1 MIPQMS
7 ALTVL
12 LALLPIIWLI
22 VALSILKL
30 PAWKATS
37 VAAIGSFIVAIT
49 YFQADPMIMLSGA
62 LEGAALAIWPILLVI
77 TAAIFVYNLVVHT
90 KAMETIK
97 TMLSSV
103 TSDMRVLALLLAWGF
118 GAFMEGMA
126 GFGTAVAIPAAMMVA
141 VGFDPLKSIIACLVA
156 NSVPTT
162 YGSIGIPTTT
172 LASLT
177 GLDPVHLGT
186 FIAVQLFLLN
196 LIAPFFV
203 VMIIG
208 GGFKALKGVFLVTFL
223 SGLALAVPE
232 VIINKLLGPELSVIS
247 ASIAIM
253 AVIILCAKFLPPN
266 DPAYQVKQADAPKVS
281 GSEGVIAAMPFILI
295 FVLLLLTSKL
305 FPAINGPLASIK
317 TSVPIYQG
325 EGAKPYTFVWI
336 ATPGIMIFIA
346 GILGGFIQK
355 ASAGEI
361 FGTLGSTVK
370 NLKFTYLTII
380 TVVMTAKL
388 MTYSG
393 MTIEIANALVAATG
407 TMYPAFSP
415 IVGALGAFLTG
426 SGTNSNVLFGPLQ
439 IASAQSLDPANW
451 EDLGFWLAAVNSGA
465 AGIGKMLSPQSIAI
479 SIGAV
484 GPALKAYLDSHKEI
498 TPEEAHKLEHE
509 VEANVIMNS
518 AFKYFLIF
526 IIMHG
531 AIAFFGQNYIHVIH
545 KVFF

>member
-1 MIPQMS
+1 MS

-49 YFQADPMIMLSGA
+49 YFQADPMIMVSGA

-196 LIAPFFV
+196 IIAPFFV

-208 GGFKALKGVFLVTFL
+208 GGVKALKGVFLVTLL
-223 SGLALAVPE
+223 SGLALAIPE

-266 DPAYQVKQADAPKVS
+266 DPAYQVKQAGAPKVS
-281 GSEGVIAAMPFILI
+281 GSEGLIAAMPFILI

-426 SGTNSNVLFGPLQ
+426 SGTNANVLFGPLQ

-531 AIAFFGQNYIHVIH
+531 AIAFFGQNYIHLIH

>member
-1 MIPQMS
+1 MS

-49 YFQADPMIMLSGA
+49 YFQADPMIMVSGA

-196 LIAPFFV
+196 IIAPFFV

-208 GGFKALKGVFLVTFL
+208 GGVKALKGVFLVTLL

-253 AVIILCAKFLPPN
+253 AVIILCAKYLPPN

-281 GSEGVIAAMPFILI
+281 GSEGIIAAMPFILI

-426 SGTNSNVLFGPLQ
+426 SGTNANVLFGPLQ
-439 IASAQSLDPANW
+439 IASAQSLDPTNW

>member
-1 MIPQMS
+1 MS
-7 ALTVL
+7 AITVL
-12 LALLPIIWLI
+12 LALSPIIWLI

-30 PAWKATS
+30 PAWQATS
-37 VAAIGSFIVAIT
+37 VAAIGSFIIAIT
-49 YFQADPMIMLSGA
+49 AFQSDPFIMVTGA

-103 TSDMRVLALLLAWGF
+103 TSDTRVLALLLAWGF

-162 YGSIGIPTTT
+162 FGSIGIPTTT

-177 GLDPVHLGT
+177 HLDPVHLGT
-186 FIAVQLFLLN
+186 FISVQLFLLN

-208 GGFKALKGVFLVTFL
+208 GGIKALKGVFLVTL
-223 SGLALAVPE
+223 LAGLALAIPE
-232 VIINKLLGPELSVIS
+232 TVINAAMGPELSVIS
-247 ASIAIM
+247 ASIVIM
-253 AVIILCAKFLPPN
+253 AVIIICAKIMPPN
-266 DPAYQVKQADAPKVS
+266 DPEYAVKQTGEVPKVS
-281 GSEGVIAAMPFILI
+281 GSEGLIAAMPFILI

-317 TSVPIYQG
+317 TTAQIYQG
-325 EGAKPYTFVWI
+325 IFKEKTQTLTFFWI

-346 GILGGFIQK
+346 GIVGGFIQK
-355 ASAGEI
+355 AKASEI
-361 FGTLGSTVK
+361 FGTLGSTIK
-370 NLKFTYLTII
+370 SLKFTYLTII

-388 MTYSG
+388 MTYSY
-393 MTIEIANALVAATG
+393 MTGQIADALVAATG
-407 TMYPAFSP
+407 DLYPLFSP

-426 SGTNSNVLFGPLQ
+426 SGTNSNVLFGQLQ
-439 IASAQSLDPANW
+439 LDAAAKLVPSNP

-484 GPALKAYLDSHKEI
+484 GPALKAYLENHKEI
-498 TPEEAHKLEHE
+498 SAEEAHNLEHE
-509 VEANVIMNS
+509 IEASVIMNT

-526 IIMHG
+526 IVMHG
-531 AIAFFGQNYIHVIH
+531 AIAFLGQHFIHDIH
-545 KVFF
+545 HFFF

>member
-1 MIPQMS
+1 MS

-12 LALLPIIWLI
+12 LALAPIIWLI
-22 VALSILKL
+22 VALAILKL

-37 VAAIGSFIVAIT
+37 VAAIGSFIIAIT
-49 YFQADPMIMLSGA
+49 YFQADPMIMVSGA

-141 VGFDPLKSIIACLVA
+141 VGFNPLKSIIACLVA

-162 YGSIGIPTTT
+162 FGSIGIPATT

-186 FIAVQLFLLN
+186 FISVQLFLLN
-196 LIAPFFV
+196 VIAPFFV

-208 GGFKALKGVFLVTFL
+208 GGFKALKGVFLVTLL

-232 VIINKLLGPELSVIS
+232 VLINKFVGPELSVIS
-247 ASIAIM
+247 ASIVIM
-253 AVIILCAKFLPPN
+253 AVIVICAKLLPTN
-266 DPAYQVKQADAPKVS
+266 DAAYEIQQAEAPKVS
-281 GSEGVIAAMPFILI
+281 AGEGVVAAMPFILI
-295 FVLLLLTSKL
+295 FILLLLTSKL

-346 GILGGFIQK
+346 GIFGGLTQK
-355 ASAGEI
+355 ASLGEI
-361 FGTLGSTVK
+361 FGTLGNTVK

-407 TMYPAFSP
+407 TLYPAFSP
-415 IVGALGAFLTG
+415 LVGALGAFLTG
-426 SGTNSNVLFGPLQ
+426 SGTNANVLFGPLQ
-439 IASAQSLDPANW
+439 IASAQSLDPTNW
-451 EDLGFWLAAVNSGA
+451 QDLGFWLAAVNSGA

-484 GPALKAYLDSHKEI
+484 GPALKAYFETNKDI
-498 TPEEAHKLEHE
+498 PAEEMKKLEGE
-509 VEANVIMNS
+509 IEANVIMTS

-531 AIAFFGQNYIHVIH
+531 AIAYFGQAYIHDIH
-545 KVFF
+545 RIFF

>member
-1 MIPQMS
+1 MS

-49 YFQADPMIMLSGA
+49 YFQADPMIMVSGA

-196 LIAPFFV
+196 IIAPFFV

-208 GGFKALKGVFLVTFL
+208 GGVKALKGVFLVTLL

-253 AVIILCAKFLPPN
+253 AVIILCAKYLPPN

-281 GSEGVIAAMPFILI
+281 GSEGLIAAMPFILI
-295 FVLLLLTSKL
+295 FVLLLVTSKL

-426 SGTNSNVLFGPLQ
+426 SGTNANVLFGPLQ
-439 IASAQSLDPANW
+439 IASAQSLDPTNW

-531 AIAFFGQNYIHVIH
+531 AIAFFGQNYIHLIH

>member
-1 MIPQMS
+1 MS

-49 YFQADPMIMLSGA
+49 YFQADPMIMVSGA

-196 LIAPFFV
+196 IIAPFFV

-208 GGFKALKGVFLVTFL
+208 GGVKALKGVFLVTLL

-253 AVIILCAKFLPPN
+253 AVIILCAKYLPPN

-281 GSEGVIAAMPFILI
+281 GSEGIIAAMPFILI

-426 SGTNSNVLFGPLQ
+426 SGTNANVLFGPLQ
-439 IASAQSLDPANW
+439 IASAQSLDPTNW

-545 KVFF
+545 KIFF

>member
-1 MIPQMS
+1 MS

-196 LIAPFFV
+196 IIAPFFV

-208 GGFKALKGVFLVTFL
+208 GGVKALKGVFLVTLL

-281 GSEGVIAAMPFILI
+281 GSEGLIAAMPFILI

-426 SGTNSNVLFGPLQ
+426 SGTNANVLFGPLQ
-439 IASAQSLDPANW
+439 IASAQSLDPTNW

>member
-1 MIPQMS
+1 MS

-12 LALLPIIWLI
+12 LAILKIIWLI

-196 LIAPFFV
+196 IIAPFFV

-208 GGFKALKGVFLVTFL
+208 GGVKALKGVFLVTLL

-281 GSEGVIAAMPFILI
+281 GSEGLIAAMPFILI

-426 SGTNSNVLFGPLQ
+426 SGTNANVLFGPLQ
-439 IASAQSLDPANW
+439 IASAQSLDPTNW

>member
-1 MIPQMS
+1 MS

-49 YFQADPMIMLSGA
+49 YFQADPMIMVSGA

-196 LIAPFFV
+196 IIAPFFV

-208 GGFKALKGVFLVTFL
+208 GGVKALKGVFLVTLL

-253 AVIILCAKFLPPN
+253 AVIILCAKYLPPN

-281 GSEGVIAAMPFILI
+281 GSEGLIAAMPFILI

-426 SGTNSNVLFGPLQ
+426 SGTNANVLFGPLQ
-439 IASAQSLDPANW
+439 IASAQSLDPTNW
-451 EDLGFWLAAVNSGA
+451 E
-465 AGIGKMLSPQSIAI
+465 
-479 SIGAV
+479 
-484 GPALKAYLDSHKEI
+484 
-498 TPEEAHKLEHE
+498 
-509 VEANVIMNS
+509 
-518 AFKYFLIF
+518 
-526 IIMHG
+526 
-531 AIAFFGQNYIHVIH
+531 
-545 KVFF
+545 

>member
-1 MIPQMS
+1 MS

-49 YFQADPMIMLSGA
+49 YFQADPMIMVSGA

-196 LIAPFFV
+196 IIAPFFV

-208 GGFKALKGVFLVTFL
+208 GGVKALKGVFLVTLL
-223 SGLALAVPE
+223 SGLALAIPE

-281 GSEGVIAAMPFILI
+281 GSEGLIAAMPFILI

-426 SGTNSNVLFGPLQ
+426 SGTNANVLFGPLQ

-484 GPALKAYLDSHKEI
+484 GPALKAYLNSHKEI

-531 AIAFFGQNYIHVIH
+531 AIAFFGQNYIHLIH

>member
-196 LIAPFFV
+196 IIAPFFV

-208 GGFKALKGVFLVTFL
+208 GGVKALKGVFLVTLL

-281 GSEGVIAAMPFILI
+281 GSEGLIAAMPFILI

-426 SGTNSNVLFGPLQ
+426 SGTNANVLFGPLQ
-439 IASAQSLDPANW
+439 IASAQSLDPTNW

>member
-1 MIPQMS
+1 MS

-49 YFQADPMIMLSGA
+49 YFQADPMIMVSGA

-196 LIAPFFV
+196 IIAPFFV

-208 GGFKALKGVFLVTFL
+208 GGIKALKGVFLVTLL
-223 SGLALAVPE
+223 SGLALAIPE

-281 GSEGVIAAMPFILI
+281 GSEGLIAAMPFILI

-426 SGTNSNVLFGPLQ
+426 SGTNANVLFGPLQ

-531 AIAFFGQNYIHVIH
+531 AIAFFGQNYIHLIH

>member
-1 MIPQMS
+1 MGVV
-7 ALTVL
+7 TFL

-37 VAAIGSFIVAIT
+37 VAAIGSFVIAIG
-49 YFQADPMIMLSGA
+49 YFQANPMHMVTGA

-77 TAAIFVYNLVVHT
+77 TAAIFVYNLVVKT
-90 KAMETIK
+90 NAMETIK

-208 GGFKALKGVFLVTFL
+208 GGVKALKGVFLVTLL

-232 VIINKLLGPELSVIS
+232 VVINMLLGPELSVIS

-253 AVIILCAKFLPPN
+253 AVIIICAKVMPPN
-266 DPAYQVKQADAPKVS
+266 DPEYQVKQTSDAPKIS
-281 GSEGVIAAMPFILI
+281 AGEGFIAATPFILI

-317 TSVPIYQG
+317 TAVPIYTG

-355 ASAGEI
+355 AKASEI

-407 TMYPAFSP
+407 SMYPAFSP
-415 IVGALGAFLTG
+415 LVGALGAFLTG
-426 SGTNSNVLFGPLQ
+426 SGTNANVLFGPLQ
-439 IASAQSLDPANW
+439 IASAQSLDPTNW

-484 GPALKAYLDSHKEI
+484 GPALKAYLEKHKEI
-498 TPEEAHKLEHE
+498 NADQAHELEHE
-509 VEANVIMNS
+509 IEANVIMGTS
-518 AFKYFLIF
+518 FKYFIIF

-531 AIAFFGQNYIHVIH
+531 LIAFFGQHYIHDIH
-545 KVFF
+545 RIFF

>member
-1 MIPQMS
+1 MS

-196 LIAPFFV
+196 IIAPFFV

-208 GGFKALKGVFLVTFL
+208 GGVKALKGVFLVTLL
-223 SGLALAVPE
+223 SGLALAIPE

-281 GSEGVIAAMPFILI
+281 GSEGLLAAMPFILI

-426 SGTNSNVLFGPLQ
+426 SGTNANVLFGPLQ

>member
-1 MIPQMS
+1 MS

-484 GPALKAYLDSHKEI
+484 GPALKAYLDSHNEI

>member
-1 MIPQMS
+1 MS

-196 LIAPFFV
+196 IIAPFFV

-208 GGFKALKGVFLVTFL
+208 GGVKALKGVFLVTLL
-223 SGLALAVPE
+223 SGLALAIPE

-281 GSEGVIAAMPFILI
+281 GSEGLIAAMPFILI

>member
-1 MIPQMS
+1 MS

-49 YFQADPMIMLSGA
+49 YFQADPMIMVSGA

-196 LIAPFFV
+196 IIAPFFV

-208 GGFKALKGVFLVTFL
+208 GGVKALKGVFLVTLL

-281 GSEGVIAAMPFILI
+281 GSEGIIAAMPFILI

-426 SGTNSNVLFGPLQ
+426 SGTNANVLFGPLQ
-439 IASAQSLDPANW
+439 IASAQSLDPTNW

-545 KVFF
+545 KIFF

>member
-1 MIPQMS
+1 MS

-196 LIAPFFV
+196 IIAPFFV

-208 GGFKALKGVFLVTFL
+208 GGVKALKGVFLVTLL
-223 SGLALAVPE
+223 SGLALAIPE

-281 GSEGVIAAMPFILI
+281 SSEGLIAAMPFILI

-426 SGTNSNVLFGPLQ
+426 SGTNANVLFGPLQ

-531 AIAFFGQNYIHVIH
+531 AIAFFGQNYIHLIH

>member
-1 MIPQMS
+1 MS

-12 LALLPIIWLI
+12 LALAPIIWLI
-22 VALSILKL
+22 VALAILKL

-37 VAAIGSFIVAIT
+37 VAAIGSFIIAIT
-49 YFQADPMIMLSGA
+49 YFQADPMIMVSGA

-141 VGFDPLKSIIACLVA
+141 VGFNPLKSIIACLVA

-162 YGSIGIPTTT
+162 FGSIGIPATT

-186 FIAVQLFLLN
+186 FISVQLFLLN
-196 LIAPFFV
+196 VIAPFFV

-208 GGFKALKGVFLVTFL
+208 GGFKALKGVFLVTLL

-232 VIINKLLGPELSVIS
+232 VLINKFVGPELSVIS
-247 ASIAIM
+247 ASIVIM
-253 AVIILCAKFLPPN
+253 AVIVICAKLLPTN
-266 DPAYQVKQADAPKVS
+266 DATYEIQQAEAPKVS
-281 GSEGVIAAMPFILI
+281 AGEGVVAAMPFILI
-295 FVLLLLTSKL
+295 FILLLLTSKL

-346 GILGGFIQK
+346 GIFGGLTQK
-355 ASAGEI
+355 ASLGEI
-361 FGTLGSTVK
+361 FGTLGNTVK

-407 TMYPAFSP
+407 TLYPAFSP
-415 IVGALGAFLTG
+415 LVGALGAFLTG
-426 SGTNSNVLFGPLQ
+426 SGTNANVLFGPLQ
-439 IASAQSLDPANW
+439 IASAQSLDPTNW
-451 EDLGFWLAAVNSGA
+451 QDLGFWLAAVNSGA

-484 GPALKAYLDSHKEI
+484 GPALKAYFETNKDI
-498 TPEEAHKLEHE
+498 PAEEMKKLEGE
-509 VEANVIMNS
+509 IEANVIMTS

-531 AIAFFGQNYIHVIH
+531 AIAYFGQAYIHDIH
-545 KVFF
+545 RIFF

>member
-1 MIPQMS
+1 MS

-49 YFQADPMIMLSGA
+49 YFQADPMIMVSGA

-196 LIAPFFV
+196 IIAPFFV

-208 GGFKALKGVFLVTFL
+208 GGVKALKGVFLVTLL

-253 AVIILCAKFLPPN
+253 AVIILCAKYLPPN

-281 GSEGVIAAMPFILI
+281 GSEGLIAAMPFILI

-426 SGTNSNVLFGPLQ
+426 SGTNANVLFGPLQ
-439 IASAQSLDPANW
+439 IASAQSLDPTNW

-545 KVFF
+545 KIFF

>member
-1 MIPQMS
+1 MS

-49 YFQADPMIMLSGA
+49 YFQADPMIMVSGA

-196 LIAPFFV
+196 IIAPFFV

-208 GGFKALKGVFLVTFL
+208 GGVKALKGVFLVTLL
-223 SGLALAVPE
+223 SGLALAIPE

-281 GSEGVIAAMPFILI
+281 GSEGLIAAMPFILI

-426 SGTNSNVLFGPLQ
+426 SGTNANVLFGPLQ
-439 IASAQSLDPANW
+439 IASAQSLDPTNW

-545 KVFF
+545 KIFF

>member
-1 MIPQMS
+1 MS

-49 YFQADPMIMLSGA
+49 YFQADPMIMVSGA

-196 LIAPFFV
+196 IIAPFFV

-208 GGFKALKGVFLVTFL
+208 GGVKALKGVFLVTLL
-223 SGLALAVPE
+223 SGLALAIPE

-281 GSEGVIAAMPFILI
+281 GSEGLIAAMPFILI

-426 SGTNSNVLFGPLQ
+426 SGTNANVLFGPLQ
-439 IASAQSLDPANW
+439 IASAQSLDPTNW

-531 AIAFFGQNYIHVIH
+531 AIAFFGQNYIHLIH

>member
-1 MIPQMS
+1 MS

>member
-1 MIPQMS
+1 MS

-49 YFQADPMIMLSGA
+49 YFQADPMIMVSGA

-196 LIAPFFV
+196 IIAPFFV

-208 GGFKALKGVFLVTFL
+208 GGVKALKGVFLVTFL
-223 SGLALAVPE
+223 SGLALAIPE

-266 DPAYQVKQADAPKVS
+266 DPAYQVKQADAPKIS
-281 GSEGVIAAMPFILI
+281 GSEGLIAAVPFILI

-426 SGTNSNVLFGPLQ
+426 SGTNANVLFGPLQ

>member
-49 YFQADPMIMLSGA
+49 YFQADPMIMVSGA

-196 LIAPFFV
+196 IIAPFFV

-208 GGFKALKGVFLVTFL
+208 GGVKALKGVFLVTFL
-223 SGLALAVPE
+223 SGLALAIPE

-281 GSEGVIAAMPFILI
+281 GSEGLIAAVPFILI

-426 SGTNSNVLFGPLQ
+426 SGTNANVLFGPLQ
-439 IASAQSLDPANW
+439 IASAQSLDPTNW